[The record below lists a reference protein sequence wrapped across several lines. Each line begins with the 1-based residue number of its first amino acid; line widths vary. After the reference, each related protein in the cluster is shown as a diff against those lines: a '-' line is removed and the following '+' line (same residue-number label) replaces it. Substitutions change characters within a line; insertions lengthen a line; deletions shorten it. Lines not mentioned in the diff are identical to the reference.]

1 MMARLVET
9 AGAQD
14 APLVPDEALIEEM
27 ERIPVPAILY
37 LPGGRIAAVNRAA
50 ARLSDQPVIGSTI
63 GELLEHH
70 RAVRADGSR
79 ILRGDLPYI
88 RALRGEVVDQGER
101 IEMTLPG
108 GWIYRAMVTSTPVI
122 VDGAVVAALS
132 VWHDFDAYIRNLALS
147 APPGIERPANGP

>member
-1 MMARLVET
+1 MARLVET

-14 APLVPDEALIEEM
+14 APLVPDGALIEEM
-27 ERIPVPAILY
+27 EHIPAPALLY

-50 ARLSDQPVIGSTI
+50 ASLSDQPVIGITI
-63 GELLEHH
+63 GELLERH

-79 ILRGDLPYI
+79 LIPSDLPYI

-108 GWIYRAMVTSTPVI
+108 GRIYRAMVTSTPVI
-122 VDGAVVAALS
+122 VDGTVVAALS
-132 VWHDFDAYIRNLALS
+132 VWHDFDAYVRSLALS
-147 APPGIERPANGP
+147 SLPGFERPAERR

>member
-1 MMARLVET
+1 MMARPVDP

-27 ERIPVPAILY
+27 ERIPAPALLY
-37 LPGGRIAAVNRAA
+37 LPGGRITAVNRAA
-50 ARLSDQPVIGSTI
+50 ASLSDQPVIGITI
-63 GELLEHH
+63 GELIEGH

-79 ILRGDLPYI
+79 LIPSDLPYI

-108 GWIYRAMVTSTPVI
+108 GRIYRAMVTSKPVI
-122 VDGAVVAALS
+122 VDGTVVAALS
-132 VWHDFDAYIRNLALS
+132 VWHDFDAYVRNLALS
-147 APPGIERPANGP
+147 SPPAPDRSAERR